1 MQFTWIRH
9 CHITVITV
17 TSHERHGASN
27 HRPLDGWFNNLFQAS
42 IKLKASKL
50 RSNSPLSWES
60 ADDRWIPLREGQH
73 YRMRVHAMTSS
84 WRCNDYFMNYVMN
97 QSWCVHRIGILVLA
111 CIVPYIVVLELIY
124 LVSHPLLNI
133 VVNMQHETWW
143 DNKWLELIM
152 RIQFVPS
159 RRYWFYLI
167 LLWNIV

>member
-27 HRPLDGWFNNLFQAS
+27 HRPLDGLFNNLFQAS

-84 WRCNDYFMNYVMN
+84 WRCNDYFMNYFMN

-111 CIVPYIVVLELIY
+111 CIVPYMVVLELIY
-124 LVSHPLLNI
+124 LVSHPLLII

-159 RRYWFYLI
+159 RWYWFYLI
-167 LLWNIV
+167 LPWNIV